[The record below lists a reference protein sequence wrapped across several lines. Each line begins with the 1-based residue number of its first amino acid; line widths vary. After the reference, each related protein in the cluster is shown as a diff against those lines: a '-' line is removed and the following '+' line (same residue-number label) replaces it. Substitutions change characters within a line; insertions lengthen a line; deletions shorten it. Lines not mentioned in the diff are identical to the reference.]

1 MVEFAAWL
9 TRRRERVCLAQRV
22 DSGPR
27 LVGLVSRTIR
37 NMLTELFAHAWP
49 RRYAA
54 WRSLSKQERAVY
66 ENEVLEPIAGLHK
79 LGSQVTDGAEGMA
92 RGEQLRAQTGAVS
105 TRKHFYRTEVFQVQ
119 DVLLKEKGRV
129 NWAIVL
135 GRLSERARA
144 RASGRES
151 RTGHTRETM

>member
-1 MVEFAAWL
+1 MLEFAAWL

-79 LGSQVTDGAEGMA
+79 LGSQVTDDAEDMDG
-92 RGEQLRAQTGAVS
+92 GWG
-105 TRKHFYRTEVFQVQ
+105 
-119 DVLLKEKGRV
+119 
-129 NWAIVL
+129 
-135 GRLSERARA
+135 
-144 RASGRES
+144 
-151 RTGHTRETM
+151 RTGTNERTTTCSLDNSARSR

>member
-27 LVGLVSRTIR
+27 LVGLVRTTIR

-49 RRYAA
+49 RRFAA
-54 WRSLSKQERAVY
+54 WKALSKQKRAAH

-79 LGSQVTDGAEGMA
+79 LGSQVADGSEATA

-105 TRKHFYRTEVFQVQ
+105 TRKHFYRTEVFQIQ
-119 DVLLKEKGRV
+119 DVLLKEK
-129 NWAIVL
+129 
-135 GRLSERARA
+135 AR
-144 RASGRES
+144 
-151 RTGHTRETM
+151 